1 MKASPKEDDAA
12 KRPPPTKVLSQAM
25 AGTDAWRAS
34 GGDLRAFDRL
44 VRAQAGLVCGV
55 ATRLVGP
62 DDAQDACQEV
72 WVLVWRNIGS
82 FRGDSAFETW
92 LYRVATN
99 ACLSYRRK
107 EARRSAREDG
117 LANPDPPAPA
127 AGADPEAA
135 ALNSERREELR
146 AALRR
151 VRAEHRAALVLRH
164 AEGFSYAEIAEA
176 LGVPDGTA
184 KGWASRG
191 RDAALAA
198 LPPEKRGVPAGRGPG
213 APKAH
218 R

>member
-92 LYRVATN
+92 
-99 ACLSYRRK
+99 
-107 EARRSAREDG
+107 
-117 LANPDPPAPA
+117 
-127 AGADPEAA
+127 
-135 ALNSERREELR
+135 
-146 AALRR
+146 
-151 VRAEHRAALVLRH
+151 RH
-164 AEGFSYAEIAEA
+164 SC
-176 LGVPDGTA
+176 
-184 KGWASRG
+184 RQ
-191 RDAALAA
+191 
-198 LPPEKRGVPAGRGPG
+198 KRTRL
-213 APKAH
+213 
-218 R
+218 